1 MSFKKNNL
9 TVLFLLFFYGTV
21 FSQCAESGDQIPKK
35 DEVNSG
41 FNSSDVFRIHQRA
54 TNMDRL
60 HSLLIIKNDS
70 LIYERYYNQFTKDD
84 YSNIKSASKS
94 LLNLLIGIA
103 LEKNYIQSIDQPIH
117 EYLPELFSDTT
128 DIRKK
133 DITIKH
139 LMLMQ
144 SGLLPTSLDN
154 YGPWVAS
161 EDWLQYAIDQPLEA
175 DPGQLYGYSTGDT
188 HLLAAVL
195 ARAAGTKALEFA
207 EKYLYGPMDI
217 PIQEWSEDPKGNNE
231 GGNNVYIKPID
242 LAKIGIMVRNGGLYE
257 GKQLVSKQWIE
268 ESISYQ
274 VEPQGISRPFDID
287 GYGYL
292 WWLVKARGYDSYSA
306 IGFGGQYMMT
316 IPELEIIIVLTSQYK
331 GSAPG
336 SHFTAIADLIEN
348 YILIS
353 FDQK

>member
-1 MSFKKNNL
+1 MSLRKNNL
-9 TVLFLLFFYGTV
+9 TVIFILFFSGTV
-21 FSQCAESGDQIPKK
+21 FSQCVPGSELTPEGDKEKLVLNQ
-35 DEVNSG
+35 
-41 FNSSDVFRIHQRA
+41 SDVFRIHQRA

-70 LIYERYYNQFTKDD
+70 LIYENYYNQFTGED

-117 EYLPELFSDTT
+117 EFLPELFSDTT

-144 SGLLPTSLDN
+144 SGLHPTSLDN

-161 EDWLQYAIDQPLEA
+161 EDWLQYAIDQPLDE

-217 PIQEWSEDPKGNNE
+217 NIKEWSEDPKGNNE

-242 LAKIGIMVRNGGLYE
+242 LAKIGMMVSHGGVYE
-257 GKQLVSKQWIE
+257 GKQLVPQKWIE
-268 ESISYQ
+268 ESISFQ

-292 WWLVKARGYDSYSA
+292 WWLVKARGYATYSA

-316 IPELEIIIVLTSQYK
+316 IPELDLIIVLTSQYR

-348 YILIS
+348 HILPS
-353 FDQK
+353 FD

>member
-1 MSFKKNNL
+1 MTFKKNNL
-9 TVLFLLFFYGTV
+9 TVIFFLFFYGTV
-21 FSQCAESGDQIPKK
+21 FSQCVPGSDQSPEEDVEKPA
-35 DEVNSG
+35 
-41 FNSSDVFRIHQRA
+41 FTQSDVFRIHTRA
-54 TNMDRL
+54 SNMDRL
-60 HSLLIIKNDS
+60 HSLLILKNDS
-70 LIYERYYNQFTKDD
+70 LIYENYYNQFTKED

-103 LEKNYIQSIDQPIH
+103 LEKGYIQSIDQPIY
-117 EYLPELFSDTT
+117 EFLPELFSDTT
-128 DIRKK
+128 DIKKK

-144 SGLLPTSLDN
+144 SGLKPTSLDN

-175 DPGQLYGYSTGDT
+175 APGQIYGYSTGDT
-188 HLLAAVL
+188 HLLATVL
-195 ARAAGTKALEFA
+195 ARAAGTKALAFA

-217 PIQEWSEDPKGNNE
+217 NIQEWSEDPKGNNE

-242 LAKIGIMVRNGGLYE
+242 LAKVGIMVRNGGVYE
-257 GKQLVSKQWIE
+257 GKQLVPKKWIE
-268 ESISYQ
+268 ESISNQ
-274 VEPQGISRPFDID
+274 VAPQGISRPFDID

-292 WWLVKARGYDSYSA
+292 WWLVKARGYATYSA

-316 IPELEIIIVLTSQYK
+316 IPELDMIIVVTSQSR

-336 SHFTAIADLIEN
+336 SHFSAIADLIEN
-348 YILIS
+348 HILLS
-353 FDQK
+353 FD

>member
-1 MSFKKNNL
+1 M
-9 TVLFLLFFYGTV
+9 VILFCGSV
-21 FSQCAESGDQIPKK
+21 FSQCVTKGDLIIKEDAEKFGLSQ
-35 DEVNSG
+35 
-41 FNSSDVFRIHQRA
+41 SDVFKIHQRA

-60 HSLLIIKNDS
+60 NSLLIIKSDT
-70 LIYERYYNQFTKDD
+70 LIYENYYNQFTKDD

-117 EYLPELFSDTT
+117 EFLPELFSDTT

-133 DITIKH
+133 EITVKH

-154 YGPWVAS
+154 YAPWVAS

-175 DPGQLYGYSTGDT
+175 APGQLYGYSTGDT

-217 PIQEWSEDPKGNNE
+217 NIQEWTEDPNGNNE

-242 LAKIGIMVRNGGLYE
+242 LAKTGIMVKNGGVYDD
-257 GKQLVSKQWIE
+257 KQLVPKKWIE
-268 ESISYQ
+268 ESISFQ
-274 VEPQGISRPFDID
+274 VEPQGISRPFDIE

-292 WWLVKARGYDSYSA
+292 WWLIKARGYHTYSA

-316 IPELEIIIVLTSQYK
+316 IPELDMIIVLTSQYK

-336 SHFTAIADLIEN
+336 SHFSAIADLIEN
-348 YILIS
+348 HILSS
-353 FDQK
+353 FD